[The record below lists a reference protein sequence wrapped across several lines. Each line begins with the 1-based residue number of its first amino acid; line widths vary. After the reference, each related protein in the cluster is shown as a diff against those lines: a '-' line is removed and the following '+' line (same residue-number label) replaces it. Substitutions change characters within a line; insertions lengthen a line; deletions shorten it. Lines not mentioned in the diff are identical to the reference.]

1 MDTVIEPQP
10 KSDSELRIL
19 TDWSAAGPG
28 ARSREAALGSI
39 AVHAALVVLLMLAPA
54 GVFESHKPLEVATQ
68 ITPLVA
74 PRIKLTQPNP
84 GKAKITNTANMES
97 LLPHPLV
104 QPPQAPP
111 STTRPAAQT
120 PGKPIV
126 APPEPVPAPPPAPP
140 PQIAAPPKIEAA
152 TNQNPVTKEPP
163 GQQTLSA
170 PPPQI
175 QPEEKPKLAFET
187 PGAPPSRPAGPGRL
201 AVPSSSVA
209 DAIREMSHE
218 GSGGLTVGDTGSGPG
233 GLGPGINR
241 SPSPGRL
248 ATNATILSDPQ
259 GVDFTPYML
268 KVLAAVKRNWFAIY
282 PESARL
288 GSRGKVALVLSIDR
302 SGNIPSLKISMP
314 SGILALDRAAV
325 AGVSASQPLPPLP
338 SEFRGNQIML
348 QLVFAYN
355 MPVN

>member
-1 MDTVIEPQP
+1 MDTVTEPKP
-10 KSDSELRIL
+10 KSDPELRLL
-19 TDWSAAGPG
+19 TDWSAAGDG

-39 AVHAALVVLLMLAPA
+39 AVHGALVVLLFLAPA
-54 GVFESHKPLEVATQ
+54 GIFESHKPPLVATQ

-97 LLPHPLV
+97 LLPRPLI

-111 STTRPAAQT
+111 STTRPAAPTQ
-120 PGKPIV
+120 GKPYV
-126 APPEPVPAPPPAPP
+126 APPEPAPAPPPV
-140 PQIAAPPKIEAA
+140 PQLAVPPKIETAV
-152 TNQNPVTKEPP
+152 NQNPVTKEPP
-163 GQQTLSA
+163 GQQTPA
-170 PPPQI
+170 PPPPPPQI

-187 PGAPPSRPAGPGRL
+187 PGAAPSPSASPGRL
-201 AVPSSSVA
+201 AVPSSSVM
-209 DAIREMSHE
+209 DAIREMSH
-218 GSGGLTVGDTGSGPG
+218 GPSGGVTVGDTGTGLG
-233 GLGPGINR
+233 GLGPSMNR

-259 GVDFTPYML
+259 GVDFTSYML

-288 GSRGKVALVLSIDR
+288 GSRGKVALVVSIDR

-325 AGVSASQPLPPLP
+325 AGVSASQPLPSLP
-338 SEFRGNQIML
+338 SEFHGNQIML

>member
-1 MDTVIEPQP
+1 MDTLIEPL

-19 TDWSAAGPG
+19 TDWSAAGSSV
-28 ARSREAALGSI
+28 RSREAALGSI
-39 AVHAALVVLLMLAPA
+39 AVHAALIVLLALAPA
-54 GVFESHKPLEVATQ
+54 SLFETRKPLPAATR

-74 PRIKLTQPNP
+74 PRIKLIQPNP
-84 GKAKITNTANMES
+84 GKAKISNTANMES
-97 LLPHPLV
+97 LLPRPPV
-104 QPPQAPP
+104 QQPQAPP

-120 PGKPIV
+120 PGKPFV
-126 APPEPVPAPPPAPP
+126 APPAPVPAPPPV
-140 PQIAAPPKIEAA
+140 PQIAEPPKIETAI
-152 TNQNPVTKEPP
+152 NQNPVTKSPP
-163 GQQTLSA
+163 GAQTPP

-187 PGAPPSRPAGPGRL
+187 PGAASSQPKGPGQMP
-201 AVPSSSVA
+201 VPSSSVM
-209 DAIREMSHE
+209 DAIRGMSHA
-218 GSGGLTVGDTGSGPG
+218 GSGGVTVGDTGSGLG
-233 GLGPGINR
+233 GLGPGMNR
-241 SPSPGRL
+241 PPSPGKL

-288 GSRGKVALVLSIDR
+288 GTRGKVALVLSIDR
-302 SGNIPSLKISMP
+302 SGNIPSLKISVP
-314 SGILALDRAAV
+314 SGVLALDRAAV

-338 SEFRGNQIML
+338 SEFHGNQVML